1 MKVNLFIY
9 RWRWQNIS
17 PEQARDIIENK
28 YSILI
33 DKMLEWQQKT
43 SKDILFDLIDIE
55 QKRFEKAF
63 YNYENGKRFL
73 TISRSLGI
81 W

>member
-1 MKVNLFIY
+1 
-9 RWRWQNIS
+9 
-17 PEQARDIIENK
+17 
-28 YSILI
+28 
-33 DKMLEWQQKT
+33 MLEWQQKT

-81 W
+81 

>member
-1 MKVNLFIY
+1 MKVNLFIFK
-9 RWRWQNIS
+9 WRWQNIS
-17 PEQARDIIENK
+17 PEQARDIIKNQ

-43 SKDILFDLIDIE
+43 SKDILFDLLDIE
-55 QKRFEKAF
+55 KQRTSKAV

-73 TISRSLGI
+73 TISRSLGT
-81 W
+81 